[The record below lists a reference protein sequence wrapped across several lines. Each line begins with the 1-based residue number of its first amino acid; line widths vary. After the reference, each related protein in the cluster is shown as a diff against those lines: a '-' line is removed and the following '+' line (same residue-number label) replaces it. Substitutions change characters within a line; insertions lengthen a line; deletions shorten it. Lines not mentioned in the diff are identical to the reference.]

1 MNIAQIETP
10 FEIEAK
16 ACGCKSNKRVISYQF
31 IESSHRLCIDKR
43 EILLAQI
50 QACERL
56 LKHTKDDDDSLLV
69 KREISE
75 LKLALD
81 LVHY

>member
-1 MNIAQIETP
+1 LNIAQTETP

-16 ACGCKSNKRVISYQF
+16 PCGCKSNKRVISYQF
-31 IESSHRLCIDKR
+31 IESSHKLCIDKR

-56 LKHTKDDDDSLLV
+56 LDHIKDDDDLLLV